1 MGLNIKN
8 ERTAA
13 LVRTLAERTGMTQT
27 GAIEEAVRSKLAE
40 LDRDHADTSHRREA
54 KRVAA
59 ERLLGELHN
68 SLTAAER
75 KRLKAAE
82 KELYDDTGLP
92 A

>member
-8 ERTAA
+8 ERITA
-13 LVRTLAERTGMTQT
+13 LVRELAERMGVTQT
-27 GAIEEAVRSKLAE
+27 GAIEEAVRSKLAD
-40 LDRDHADTSHRREA
+40 LDRNDVGASDRRQS
-54 KRVAA
+54 KRVEAQ
-59 ERLLGELHN
+59 RLLGELHN

-75 KRLKAAE
+75 KRLRAAE